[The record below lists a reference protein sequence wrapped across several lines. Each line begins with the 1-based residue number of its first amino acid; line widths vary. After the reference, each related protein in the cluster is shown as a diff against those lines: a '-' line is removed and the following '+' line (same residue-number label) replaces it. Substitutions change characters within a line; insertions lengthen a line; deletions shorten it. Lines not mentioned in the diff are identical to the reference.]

1 MAGPR
6 VLTPGSQP
14 FQLQILESTQGS
26 SGEGTLI
33 IPTVQSGKLRY
44 PEKLCDLPTAT
55 CSVGRIRAQAESTL
69 FQGWHQV
76 C

>member
-6 VLTPGSQP
+6 VLTRGSQP
-14 FQLQILESTQGS
+14 FQLQLLESTQGF

-33 IPTVQSGKLRY
+33 IPTVQLGKLRH
-44 PEKLCDLPTAT
+44 PEKLCDLPRAT
-55 CSVGRIRAQAESTL
+55 HSVGRIRAQAESTL